1 MLISFSVVNYIL
13 YKITKIKS
21 EALNMTE
28 FSIIVMVGDRFS
40 NIDVLKCFFLIGEK
54 GVISTKNLMFHLDA
68 DNTVV
73 KQVIELLK
81 KKKMLDSSTKGY
93 SLSDR
98 GKHFLDI
105 LQEYVSIPQ
114 QVTTPYYPDKK
125 QVAVK
130 VKTYKDIE
138 LKKAHK
144 DLALKTG
151 ADSAII
157 LKFNN
162 RFSAEGI
169 GFDEFDNLDT
179 LFDFKFNNI
188 LIITFADTLRAATNS
203 ALTVAFNL
211 DNRIAKELIEIEN
224 N

>member
-21 EALNMTE
+21 EALNMPE
-28 FSIIVMVGDRFS
+28 YSILVMVGDRFS

-54 GVISTKNLMFHLDA
+54 GVISTKNMMLHLDA
-68 DNTVV
+68 DQYVV

-81 KKKMLDSSTKGY
+81 KKQMLISST
-93 SLSDR
+93 
-98 GKHFLDI
+98 
-105 LQEYVSIPQ
+105 IPQ